1 MKQFKPNLIKAA
13 LISSGMVMGT
23 GVSVAQENTQSE
35 DADNLEVIQ
44 VSGFRGSV
52 IESINTKR
60 FSSNVVD
67 AISAEDIGKLPDSS
81 IADSLSR
88 ITGLAAQRLE
98 GRASVISIR
107 GFGEDESTTT
117 LNGREQVSI
126 GDSRGVE
133 FDIYPSEIMSGVS
146 VYKTPNASITGEGIA
161 GVIDLQTV
169 SPLSKGE
176 RVLAVNGQ
184 LEMNGHDAVVDG
196 YDNKGHRATVSYIDQ
211 FADDTIGVAFA
222 FNTMES
228 PGQEK
233 QFGRHGDPFL
243 YTLTDESGTEYNGV
257 KGINLKG
264 RSSVLKRDSVMGV
277 VEFIPNDDLKVT
289 VDALYVDFSDERY
302 IGAVEFGFNN
312 CDDAGKFPDCNYTI
326 NSTDSGFVTGAT
338 YNNFP
343 FYLKNNQ
350 EHRTADLTNLGLNVE
365 YQVNDDLVVEFDMS
379 SSKVDRELY
388 QHATFAGGGNF
399 NGNQVTYQL
408 NSDGSGG
415 TFTST
420 LDYSDPSVI
429 GLGDI
434 MGWGLA
440 GERSQP
446 KVEDEINAFKLAAK
460 LALDSDVFDSLEFG
474 ASYRDRDKSKTL
486 TYTKT
491 DVLESA
497 SSIGTGPN
505 GTPIANLPSNLIL
518 GQVDLSHVNF
528 GTALIF
534 DQEAALSSGSIY
546 SETDVTYSWGK
557 INEAF
562 QVTEEVT
569 SLYVQGNIDTE
580 IAGKSIRGN
589 VGLRYVDT
597 TQKSVGDTFG
607 WSGINEKTDYSH
619 SYTHVLPSVN
629 IVIDLSEDE
638 ILRLGLAKTIARPIM
653 DDMKG
658 GLLVEPTS
666 WSGNPDDVDGA
677 GNYWKASGGNYRLEP
692 REANGLDISYE
703 NYFAADGYF
712 SVAVFYKDITNWNF
726 DSSFEND
733 IPLSAEALATHP
745 VSGSIEGFNDTT
757 TTFYVKEDG
766 GEGELLGLELSVS
779 MPLSIINES
788 LEGFG
793 ILASHT
799 IIDASME
806 DFNGDD
812 YIIPGLSDRISS
824 FTAFYEKDGFQ
835 ARVSARSRSD
845 FYAKVYS
852 TIGLNTEERFGLG
865 ETLVD
870 AQIGYDVSDKLYVYL
885 QGQNLTNEA
894 FQTKFEDS
902 QYATDQYFDYGAS
915 YQLGFSYKF

>member
-1 MKQFKPNLIKAA
+1 MKQFKHHLIKAA
-13 LISSGMVMGT
+13 LITSGFAFGI
-23 GVSVAQENTQSE
+23 SPSLAQ
-35 DADNLEVIQ
+35 DADDEAAADDVEVIQ
-44 VSGFRGSV
+44 VSGIRGSI
-52 IESINTKR
+52 IESINVKR
-60 FSSNVVD
+60 FSSNLVD

-176 RVLAVNGQ
+176 RVFVVNGQ

-211 FADDTIGVAFA
+211 FADETIGVAIA
-222 FNTMES
+222 LNTMES

-243 YTLTDESGTEYNGV
+243 YTLTDEDGTEYNGV

-264 RSSVLKRDSVMGV
+264 RSSVLKRDSIMGV
-277 VEFIPNDDLKVT
+277 VEFLPNDDLKVT

-312 CDDAGKFPDCNYTI
+312 CDDAGKFPECNYTI
-326 NSTDSGFVTGAT
+326 DSTDGGFVTGAT

-350 EHRTADLTNLGLNVE
+350 EHRTADLTNLGFNVE
-365 YQVNDDLVVEFDMS
+365 YQVNDDLTVEFDAS

-388 QHATFAGGGNF
+388 QHATFAGSGDF
-399 NGNQVTYQL
+399 SGNQVAYQL

-415 TFTST
+415 TFTSSIN
-420 LDYSDPSVI
+420 YADPSVI

-446 KVEDEINAFKLAAK
+446 KVKDEISAFKLAAK
-460 LALDSDVFDSLEFG
+460 LAVESDIFDSIEFG
-474 ASYRDRDKSKTL
+474 GSFRERDKSKTL

-491 DVLESA
+491 DILDSA
-497 SSIGTGPN
+497 ASIGTGAN
-505 GTPIANLPSNLIL
+505 GTPIAQLPSSLIL
-518 GQVDLSHVNF
+518 GQVDLSHANF
-528 GTALIF
+528 GSALIF

-562 QVTEEVT
+562 QVTEEVK

-580 IAGKSIRGN
+580 IAGKSVRGN

-597 TQKSVGDTFG
+597 TQKSIGDTFG
-607 WSGINEKTDYSH
+607 WSGINEQTNYSH
-619 SYTHVLPSVN
+619 SFTHLLPSAN
-629 IVIDLSEDE
+629 IVIDLSEDQ

-666 WSGNPDDVDGA
+666 WSGNPDDVDAA

-692 REANGLDISYE
+692 REATGLDISYE
-703 NYFAADGYF
+703 NYFAPDGYF
-712 SVAVFYKDITNWNF
+712 SIAFFYKDITNWNF
-726 DSSFEND
+726 DSSFEAE
-733 IPLSAEALATHP
+733 IPLSSEALNTHP
-745 VSGSIEGFNDTT
+745 VSGSIDGFNDTT

-766 GEGELLGLELSVS
+766 GNGDLAGLELSIS
-779 MPLSIINES
+779 LPLNIIDES

-793 ILASHT
+793 IIASHT
-799 IIDASME
+799 IVDSTME

-812 YIIPGLSDRISS
+812 YIIPGLSDRVSS
-824 FTAFYEKDGFQ
+824 ITAFYEKDGIQ
-835 ARVSARSRSD
+835 VRVSARSRSD

-852 TIGLNTEERFGLG
+852 TIGLNTEQRFGLG

-870 AQIGYDVSDKLYVYL
+870 AQIGYDVSEHLYLYL